1 MIFIIP
7 LIYYNTRWVILSVL
21 LKLLKIHELFAR
33 KNICICFDG
42 LEKQNNELIRD
53 FAAEYTDIRN
63 NFWTNNDDDNINNFE
78 KPQQNIKLKVPI
90 VEFDYKFEEKNIGST
105 LNTSV
110 KDFSAKSISWGKL
123 RDEIKQE
130 SIENESYDESQ
141 NLDMNIKSNKTKA
154 KIDSNLF
161 LVRRAWFRGF
171 SEYYKNLF
179 ARANYSWQRK
189 RGNKKKKTPMM
200 TLIRE
205 FAESEFG
212 DLISKLTESQWNKF
226 RTTLFTILFSHRYK
240 KDDEFL
246 KGIDFT
252 QVRSVLYHYTTEA
265 RVDFL
270 KNPQFWY
277 LIHHFY
283 LKNRGQ
289 FLQSKQDDG
298 RKLSII
304 ELDTELSILHE
315 ESLTTLQR
323 QSPF

>member
-1 MIFIIP
+1 MSFITLSNSSKQIDDFFNMKEEHVDLFDNDEFALNDP
-7 LIYYNTRWVILSVL
+7 FQEYYFGDWKKMDKINDNLIQSDDLHNTFNILQ
-21 LKLLKIHELFAR
+21 HEMGYLVCAPEIAQDSWAICK

-130 SIENESYDESQ
+130 SIEDESYDESQ
-141 NLDMNIKSNKTKA
+141 NLDMNIKSNKTKS

-179 ARANYSWQRK
+179 AKSNYSWQRK

-240 KDDEFL
+240 K
-246 KGIDFT
+246 GWWIS
-252 QVRSVLYHYTTEA
+252 QR
-265 RVDFL
+265 
-270 KNPQFWY
+270 NW
-277 LIHHFY
+277 FY
-283 LKNRGQ
+283 
-289 FLQSKQDDG
+289 S
-298 RKLSII
+298 S
-304 ELDTELSILHE
+304 
-315 ESLTTLQR
+315 
-323 QSPF
+323 